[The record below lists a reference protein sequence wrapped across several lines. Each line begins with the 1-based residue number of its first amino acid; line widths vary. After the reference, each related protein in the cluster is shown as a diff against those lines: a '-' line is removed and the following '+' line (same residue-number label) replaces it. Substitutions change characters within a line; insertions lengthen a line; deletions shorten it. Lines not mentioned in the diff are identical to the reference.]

1 MKLMAKCIKFINKS
15 NRDEIMGY
23 TIEIANSKTY
33 YTRRLFYPFFETILT
48 QYSSNFIIENNL
60 LQTVMKFMEDNNH
73 SLYTF
78 LKILPKIYFM
88 IYNDL
93 IVKNKLENRLKAL
106 KHESKDKEILNVIRI
121 IIKEVKK
128 FQLFMTNYQ
137 DKFIYSTSYLEFS
150 LNDRLKND
158 SELAIFNKDTKL
170 VQQSNSSSQI
180 VSITYYRL
188 ILENQCSKL

>member
-1 MKLMAKCIKFINKS
+1 MFS
-15 NRDEIMGY
+15 
-23 TIEIANSKTY
+23 
-33 YTRRLFYPFFETILT
+33 
-48 QYSSNFIIENNL
+48 
-60 LQTVMKFMEDNNH
+60 
-73 SLYTF
+73 
-78 LKILPKIYFM
+78 
-88 IYNDL
+88 
-93 IVKNKLENRLKAL
+93 NRLKEL
-106 KHESKDKEILNVIRI
+106 KHESKDKEILNVISM

-158 SELAIFNKDTKL
+158 QELAIFNKDTRL

-188 ILENQCSKL
+188 ILKNQCSKL

>member
-1 MKLMAKCIKFINKS
+1 
-15 NRDEIMGY
+15 
-23 TIEIANSKTY
+23 
-33 YTRRLFYPFFETILT
+33 
-48 QYSSNFIIENNL
+48 
-60 LQTVMKFMEDNNH
+60 MKFSEDNNH
-73 SLYTF
+73 SLFTF

-88 IYNDL
+88 IYNDSM
-93 IVKNKLENRLKAL
+93 VKNKLENRLKAL
-106 KHESKDKEILNVIRI
+106 KHESKDKEILNVISM

-158 SELAIFNKDTKL
+158 QELAIFNKDTRL

-188 ILENQCSKL
+188 ILKNQCSKL